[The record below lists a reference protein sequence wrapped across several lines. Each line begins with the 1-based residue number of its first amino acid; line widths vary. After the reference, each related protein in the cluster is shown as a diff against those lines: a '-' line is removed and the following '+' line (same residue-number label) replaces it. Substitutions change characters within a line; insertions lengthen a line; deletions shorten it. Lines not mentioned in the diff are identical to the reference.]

1 MSGFDIAP
9 EPDAEGLTA
18 NLQGLDAQGQPISLP
33 VVQERPLTIY
43 LNRQEIITAMTLGD
57 RPKEMAVG
65 FLFNQNMLKRGD
77 VIIGIASSGPHSNGY
92 SLIRKIIDIS
102 GVDLASSCGSTT
114 LADALMAPTQIYNKP
129 LLALQREIK
138 PHALA
143 HITGGGLLENIPRVL
158 PEGCPAVLDKTS
170 WDMPPVFTW
179 LAEAGGVAEEEMHR
193 TFNCGVGMT
202 VIVGPAKAEA
212 AIQLLS
218 DHGLNCW
225 ELGRIEAGDGSVVFS
240 S

>member
-77 VIIGIASSGPHSNGY
+77 VIIGIDYDDDIDVVWSGLRERCLRGLDSTR
-92 SLIRKIIDIS
+92 IRLDE
-102 GVDLASSCGSTT
+102 
-114 LADALMAPTQIYNKP
+114 
-129 LLALQREIK
+129 LAL
-138 PHALA
+138 H
-143 HITGGGLLENIPRVL
+143 
-158 PEGCPAVLDKTS
+158 
-170 WDMPPVFTW
+170 W
-179 LAEAGGVAEEEMHR
+179 MH
-193 TFNCGVGMT
+193 N
-202 VIVGPAKAEA
+202 
-212 AIQLLS
+212 
-218 DHGLNCW
+218 
-225 ELGRIEAGDGSVVFS
+225 
-240 S
+240 

>member
-77 VIIGIASSGPHSNGY
+77 VIIGIDYDDDIDVVVVRTAHETDYEAKLQLAQLICGDEELY
-92 SLIRKIIDIS
+92 SQ
-102 GVDLASSCGSTT
+102 G
-114 LADALMAPTQIYNKP
+114 
-129 LLALQREIK
+129 
-138 PHALA
+138 
-143 HITGGGLLENIPRVL
+143 
-158 PEGCPAVLDKTS
+158 
-170 WDMPPVFTW
+170 F
-179 LAEAGGVAEEEMHR
+179 
-193 TFNCGVGMT
+193 
-202 VIVGPAKAEA
+202 
-212 AIQLLS
+212 
-218 DHGLNCW
+218 
-225 ELGRIEAGDGSVVFS
+225 
-240 S
+240 